1 MNVSKNLSGFL
12 KGGIPFIFF
21 LILSTV
27 SIVALFDD
35 EPIFIT
41 TGDYASKSLNET
53 ITGNW
58 DFTGNIT
65 FVNITGI
72 DISNGSYYWITDE
85 GILDNVID
93 INAGDITDDGTYWTE
108 CADSNTCGYLTNGSS
123 ANLSYLLVDGN
134 VDISNEGS
142 NTDVVIHGGAVN
154 QNASL
159 VFEEVGL
166 DRWILLLNG
175 LDNNFYLWN
184 GFSDSPAIKV
194 KLNTNEVYFY
204 NNTYYEGDA
213 IPETTLTYDLGSPT
227 NRWNNTYMGYLSADS
242 GQISGDLEVLGTI
255 NATTLNVTN
264 MNVKNVWVI
273 NMIATGNLTGDHI
286 IGKVNCSNITGA
298 TSDLCTLVDTD
309 TTYTNLSE
317 FIDDLGH
324 IEDNTSWNKTYAD
337 TLYATSGSLVQHDQD
352 LNTTDAPTFAGIKT
366 PYLNTTNNSYGI
378 WSNTTDMII
387 GYIEG
392 LP

>member
-1 MNVSKNLSGFL
+1 MMKKNTFLFIYLVVFLISCNVAFGYRSALIAPGLDRYSAERDLLGFL
-12 KGGIPFIFF
+12 NG
-21 LILSTV
+21 
-27 SIVALFDD
+27 
-35 EPIFIT
+35 
-41 TGDYASKSLNET
+41 NNNW
-53 ITGNW
+53 TGN
-58 DFTGNIT
+58 NT
-65 FVNITGI
+65 FLNLTGI
-72 DISNGSYYWITDE
+72 DSINSSEFWITDE

>member
-1 MNVSKNLSGFL
+1 MMKKNTFLFIYLIVFLISCNVAFGYRSALIAPGLDRYSAERDLLGFL
-12 KGGIPFIFF
+12 NG
-21 LILSTV
+21 
-27 SIVALFDD
+27 
-35 EPIFIT
+35 
-41 TGDYASKSLNET
+41 NNNW
-53 ITGNW
+53 TGN
-58 DFTGNIT
+58 NT
-65 FVNITGI
+65 FLNLTGI
-72 DISNGSYYWITDE
+72 DSINSSEFWITDE

-123 ANLSYLLVDGN
+123 ANLSYLLVEGN

-184 GFSDSPAIKV
+184 DFSDSPAIKV

>member
-1 MNVSKNLSGFL
+1 MMKKNIFLFIYLVVFLISCNVAFGYRSALIAPGLDRYSAERDLLGFL
-12 KGGIPFIFF
+12 NG
-21 LILSTV
+21 
-27 SIVALFDD
+27 
-35 EPIFIT
+35 
-41 TGDYASKSLNET
+41 NNNW
-53 ITGNW
+53 TGN
-58 DFTGNIT
+58 NT
-65 FVNITGI
+65 FLNLTGI
-72 DISNGSYYWITDE
+72 DSINSSEFWITDE

-123 ANLSYLLVDGN
+123 ANLSYLLVEGN

-184 GFSDSPAIKV
+184 DFSDSPAIKV

>member
-1 MNVSKNLSGFL
+1 MKQRY
-12 KGGIPFIFF
+12 IF
-21 LILSTV
+21 LILCILLSS
-27 SIVALFDD
+27 SIFALDVALDIGYNISEGPVVVVSTLSGND
-35 EPIFIT
+35 YT
-41 TGDYASKSLNET
+41 SASGDET
-53 ITGNW
+53 ITGDW

-65 FVNITGI
+65 FVNATGVTSVN
-72 DISNGSYYWITDE
+72 DSDWWDGLNTPA
-85 GILDNVID
+85 D

>member
-1 MNVSKNLSGFL
+1 MMKKNTFLFIYLVVFLISCNVAFGYRSALIAPGLDRYSAERDLLGFL
-12 KGGIPFIFF
+12 NG
-21 LILSTV
+21 
-27 SIVALFDD
+27 
-35 EPIFIT
+35 
-41 TGDYASKSLNET
+41 NNNW
-53 ITGNW
+53 TGN
-58 DFTGNIT
+58 NT
-65 FVNITGI
+65 FLNLTGI
-72 DISNGSYYWITDE
+72 DSINSSEFWITDE

-184 GFSDSPAIKV
+184 DFSDSPAIKV

>member
-1 MNVSKNLSGFL
+1 MMKKNTFLFIYLVVFLISCNVAFGYRSALIAPGLDRYSAERDLLGFL
-12 KGGIPFIFF
+12 NG
-21 LILSTV
+21 
-27 SIVALFDD
+27 
-35 EPIFIT
+35 
-41 TGDYASKSLNET
+41 NNNW
-53 ITGNW
+53 TGN
-58 DFTGNIT
+58 NT
-65 FVNITGI
+65 FLNLTGI
-72 DISNGSYYWITDE
+72 DSINSSEFWITDE

-123 ANLSYLLVDGN
+123 ANLSYLLVEGN

>member
-1 MNVSKNLSGFL
+1 MMKKNTFLFIYLVVFLISCNVAFGYRSALIAPGLDRYSAERDLLGFL
-12 KGGIPFIFF
+12 NG
-21 LILSTV
+21 
-27 SIVALFDD
+27 
-35 EPIFIT
+35 
-41 TGDYASKSLNET
+41 NNNW
-53 ITGNW
+53 TGN
-58 DFTGNIT
+58 NT
-65 FVNITGI
+65 FLNLTGI
-72 DISNGSYYWITDE
+72 DSINSSEFWITDE

-123 ANLSYLLVDGN
+123 ANLSYLLVEGN

-184 GFSDSPAIKV
+184 DFSDSPAIKV